1 MGNLLDYRVDLGI
14 TVQIPG
20 ILSVFE
26 MAAMGPPSANMRM
39 RNMLGHLPDL
49 LTARRMAAV
58 LPPSRSQVSPQ
69 VSPQIPAIRDA
80 RDEERRSRL

>member
-1 MGNLLDYRVDLGI
+1 MGNLLDYRVDFGI
-14 TVQIPG
+14 NVQIPG

-26 MAAMGPPSANMRM
+26 MAARDPSSNMRM
-39 RNMLGHLPDL
+39 RNMLGQLPDL

-80 RDEERRSRL
+80 REEERRSRL